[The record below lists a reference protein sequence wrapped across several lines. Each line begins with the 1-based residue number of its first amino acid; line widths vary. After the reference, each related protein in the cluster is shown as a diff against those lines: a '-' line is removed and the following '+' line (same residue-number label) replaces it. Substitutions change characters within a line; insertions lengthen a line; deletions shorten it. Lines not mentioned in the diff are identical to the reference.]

1 MLVLR
6 RRVGSIGRGIL
17 ILFGWKSAASM
28 RRKQLITYK
37 ELGELMRNLP
47 TDETWLPLFLGRLKE
62 KEPEIYRRMM
72 EQAEA
77 KLKEDK

>member
-1 MLVLR
+1 MT
-6 RRVGSIGRGIL
+6 
-17 ILFGWKSAASM
+17 
-28 RRKQLITYK
+28 TYK
-37 ELGELMRNLP
+37 ELGDLMRNLP

-62 KEPEIYRRMM
+62 KNPEIYRRMM